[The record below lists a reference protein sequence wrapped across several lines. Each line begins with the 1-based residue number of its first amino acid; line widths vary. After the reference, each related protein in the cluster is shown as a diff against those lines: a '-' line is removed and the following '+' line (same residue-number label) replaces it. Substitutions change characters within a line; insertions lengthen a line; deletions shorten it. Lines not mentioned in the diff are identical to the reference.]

1 MHACWLACPWPCVLL
16 CKECSAELL
25 MRCPYAVA
33 GPLGTPLE
41 VTVKLPMGET
51 AVMRVTSGM
60 KASHWQSQWLV
71 PVHKRRGSCR
81 KHCGMTCIVQLAV
94 QQPHHAF

>member
-1 MHACWLACPWPCVLL
+1 
-16 CKECSAELL
+16 
-25 MRCPYAVA
+25 MRCPHAVA
-33 GPLGTPLE
+33 GPLGTPLD

-71 PVHKRRGSCR
+71 PVH
-81 KHCGMTCIVQLAV
+81 
-94 QQPHHAF
+94 